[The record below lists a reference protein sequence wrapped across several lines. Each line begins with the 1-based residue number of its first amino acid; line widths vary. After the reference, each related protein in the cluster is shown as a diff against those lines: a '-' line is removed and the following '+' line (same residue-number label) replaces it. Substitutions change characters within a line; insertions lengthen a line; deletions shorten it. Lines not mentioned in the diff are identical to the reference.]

1 MPPARNTDAFAGK
14 PAPTEIAGFPHQRF
28 PIWPSAA
35 LSIKA
40 PHRSSTSLQDLYSS
54 PPDLSDNLPG
64 IALGFPH
71 RGRKSHG
78 LHLSATRCGVFHHSG
93 RPGLRL
99 CGARQETVMTGF
111 YLFGGIIAAG
121 LLVYLIAAL
130 LFPEDFL

>member
-1 MPPARNTDAFAGK
+1 LLAVFNRVEVVKPVEAGLR
-14 PAPTEIAGFPHQRF
+14 AIMADQSG
-28 PIWPSAA
+28 
-35 LSIKA
+35 
-40 PHRSSTSLQDLYSS
+40 TSLQDLYSS